1 MKTRNIILNLS
12 AFLLILMP
20 VFSMAQ
26 SEWMVSAD
34 KQAQKNPVAFSA
46 ESVKAGKQVYLA
58 NCKSCHGDL
67 TKDNGLPLLPKPTDL
82 ALQAFL
88 DKNSDGSIYYKI
100 TDGQA
105 TMPTFKSILSDEQRW
120 NIVNY
125 VRSFDANHKTEAAAP
140 AETTSNEGQA
150 NADVGKP
157 YSLDVKIDAATSE
170 AIVTFYGTRNGEKV
184 PVKDAE
190 VFVGIKRYFGNLPIT
205 EMGITTDENGQIK
218 TLYPS
223 DMPSGETGKAVLVAY
238 AVDKDVYGDI
248 SATADLQ
255 INTCHPSEFNET
267 RALWANRAHFPIWL
281 IITYLS
287 MVIIVWGV
295 MAKAIL
301 NVIKIK
307 KIGN

>member
-34 KQAQKNPVAFSA
+34 KQAQKSPVAYSP
-46 ESVKAGKQVYLA
+46 ESIKAGKQVYMA

-67 TKDNGLPLLPKPTDL
+67 TKDNGLPLVPKPTDL
-82 ALQAFL
+82 SLQAFL
-88 DKNSDGSIYYKI
+88 DKNSDGSIFNKM

-105 TMPTFKSILSDEQRW
+105 TMPTFKSILSAEQRW

-125 VRSFDANHKTEAAAP
+125 IRSFDAKHKVTAAAP
-140 AETTSNEGQA
+140 VENNTELA
-150 NADVGKP
+150 NSDIGKP
-157 YSLDVKIDAATSE
+157 YSLDVKIDAATTE
-170 AIVTFYGTRNGEKV
+170 ATVTFYGTAKGQKV
-184 PVKDAE
+184 PVKGAE
-190 VFVGIKRYFGNLPIT
+190 IFVGIKRYFGNLPIT
-205 EMGITTDENGQIK
+205 DMGIVTDENGQIK
-218 TLYPS
+218 TFYPC
-223 DMPSGETGKAVLVAY
+223 DMPSGESGNAVLVAY
-238 AVDKDVYGDI
+238 PVDKDQYGDI
-248 SATADLQ
+248 SAKADLV
-255 INTCHPSEFNET
+255 INTCHPSEFSET

-287 MVIIVWGV
+287 MVIIAWGV
-295 MAKAIL
+295 MVKAVL

-307 KIGN
+307 KLGN